1 MGRYTKL
8 DESIQQVFV
17 NAIRQGLG
25 YEPAASLA
33 GIALSTFYN
42 WRNRGQA
49 ELERLEKH
57 SRARI
62 KKSERP
68 FIEFLEAVQRAEAV
82 GEQVNA
88 DVINR
93 AAEGGWETTETKQ
106 TKTWDPATKTF
117 IVTEE
122 VITTKTT
129 QPDWRAAAFILE
141 RRHSERWTRT
151 VKGEISGPDGKPVQI
166 QEAQVSIYIPDNDR
180 NDRD

>member
-42 WRNRGQA
+42 WRNRAQA
-49 ELERLEKH
+49 ELDRLEKH
-57 SRARI
+57 SRARV

-82 GEQVNA
+82 GEQANA
-88 DVINR
+88 DILNR
-93 AAEGGWETTETKQ
+93 AAEGGFEFTETKQ
-106 TKTWDPATKTF
+106 TKVLDPATGAF
-117 IVTEE
+117 VITEE
-122 VITTKTT
+122 VVTTKTT

-141 RRHSERWTRT
+141 RRHPERW
-151 VKGEISGPDGKPVQI
+151 VKKQQTELSGPGGKPIQI
-166 QEAQVSIYIPDNDR
+166 LSIEPVTPEDGDQ
-180 NDRD
+180 